1 MDKKQEKII
10 SICDNKRH
18 ILYWII
24 LGVVVFL
31 MLIGFILLFT
41 LTKDKTYHIELNSNI
56 EAIQIDGSGNY
67 NEGEYIT
74 IKAQDVS
81 GYRFRSWSFQG
92 KEISKSKE
100 YSFSVFS
107 NFVGTYTANYDKLY
121 KVQVGSVENGSIT
134 TNKNDAIEGEE
145 ITISAIP
152 SVNYELSKMYY
163 VLEGDD
169 RLIFEIDNNKIKMPN
184 SNIIIYA
191 DFSLLNEIGA

>member
-1 MDKKQEKII
+1 M
-10 SICDNKRH
+10 
-18 ILYWII
+18 
-24 LGVVVFL
+24 
-31 MLIGFILLFT
+31 
-41 LTKDKTYHIELNSNI
+41 
-56 EAIQIDGSGNY
+56 
-67 NEGEYIT
+67 
-74 IKAQDVS
+74 
-81 GYRFRSWSFQG
+81 
-92 KEISKSKE
+92 
-100 YSFSVFS
+100 FS

-184 SNIIIYA
+184 SNIVIYA